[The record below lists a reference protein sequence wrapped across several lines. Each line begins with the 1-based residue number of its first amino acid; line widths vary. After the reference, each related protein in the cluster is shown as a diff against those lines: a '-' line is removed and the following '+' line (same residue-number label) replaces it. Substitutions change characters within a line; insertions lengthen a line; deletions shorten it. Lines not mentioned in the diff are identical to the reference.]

1 MNRLTNKIVS
11 VISAI
16 TGFIFILYLAI
27 MPTAMNR
34 NFFNKIYDNESFE
47 IYQKDDGYGL
57 NYKVTMNKEDIK
69 KALDHTLKFMLAEVD
84 DLQIMVTFSDG
95 SVKEFYEPHEISH
108 MVDCQKLFVGGR
120 NIAWSCFAIT
130 ALGIGFLILNR
141 KNFDSKIIKYFF
153 FGFIGIIALIGFV
166 GIAVLIDFDAA
177 FTKFHEIFFPQGNW
191 QFSYR
196 SYMIQMLPSDQVFES
211 IAIKMI
217 SLFFIYIVVAIAGL
231 IIFKKFLEK
240 KESLKSFENK

>member
-1 MNRLTNKIVS
+1 MNKLSNKIVS
-11 VISAI
+11 VITAI

-34 NFFNKIYDNESFE
+34 NFFNKIYDNESFN
-47 IYQKDDGYGL
+47 IYQKSNYGL
-57 NYKVTMNKEDIK
+57 NEDITMNKEDIK

-84 DLQIMVTFSDG
+84 DLQIMVSFSDG
-95 SVKEFYEPHEISH
+95 STKEFYEPHEISH
-108 MVDCQKLFVGGR
+108 MEDCQKLFVGGR
-120 NIAWSCFAIT
+120 NIAWTCFAIT
-130 ALGIGFLILNR
+130 VLGIGFLIINR
-141 KNFDSKIIKYFF
+141 KNFNSKMIKYFF
-153 FGFIGIIALIGFV
+153 FGFAGIIALIGFV

-196 SYMIQMLPSDQVFES
+196 SYMIQMLPSDLVFEN

-217 SLFFIYIVVAIAGL
+217 SNFFIYILIAIAGL
-231 IIFKKFLEK
+231 IVFKKLLER
-240 KESLKSFENK
+240 KESLKSFEK

>member
-11 VISAI
+11 IVTAI

-47 IYQKDDGYGL
+47 IYQKNNLSGL

-84 DLQIMVTFSDG
+84 DLQIMVSFSDG

-108 MVDCQKLFVGGR
+108 MEDCQKLFVGGR
-120 NIAWSCFAIT
+120 NIAWTCFAIT
-130 ALGIGFLILNR
+130 VLGIGFLILNR
-141 KNFDSKIIKYFF
+141 KNFDSKMIKYFF
-153 FGFIGIIALIGFV
+153 FGFAGIIALIAFV

-177 FTKFHEIFFPQGNW
+177 FTALFGALAYKYF
-191 QFSYR
+191 
-196 SYMIQMLPSDQVFES
+196 
-211 IAIKMI
+211 IKDLKLVPI
-217 SLFFIYIVVAIAGL
+217 PL
-231 IIFKKFLEK
+231 IIAFILSFFLKQGTGITIPVCAIVSIVIAYLLLNREQKKVQ
-240 KESLKSFENK
+240 